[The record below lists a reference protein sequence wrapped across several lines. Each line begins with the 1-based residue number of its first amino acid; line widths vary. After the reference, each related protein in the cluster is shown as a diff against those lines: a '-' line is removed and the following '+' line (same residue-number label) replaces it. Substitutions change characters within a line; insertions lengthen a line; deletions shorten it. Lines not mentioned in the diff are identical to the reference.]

1 MPFVLA
7 QFGLGDQPWVDPA
20 VAAAVVLVSMLVAA
34 AVHLF
39 VFPLAMR
46 ITNHTPTELDGIL
59 IRAAR
64 WPINAGIVVVGL
76 YLSLTLTLDLPAAVQ
91 GFIDIA
97 AQASG
102 AMLLVV
108 LFGRVVSRGIDWAI
122 EEQEKRERSTVDPRL
137 LLMLRR
143 VLVGLIY
150 CLGMLLLL
158 NTLGIPISPL
168 IAGLG
173 LGGVAVALAIQ
184 PTLSN
189 LFAGTYVMTEG
200 VVSPGDYIE
209 MEGGV
214 SGYVLEVGWR
224 STRLRTWS
232 NTLVVVPNARFAET
246 IITNYQEP
254 QPAVNVFLPCGVSYE
269 SDLRLVQQICQDVMD
284 RLLETDPDAVK
295 EYGGWFGFESFGE
308 SNVDF
313 WLFIQARNRLASFP
327 LRTKLMQDLHRRL
340 LDEGIVINYPVRAL
354 QFPPGWSPNGI
365 PEDGKPDMAATQ
377 ANRRRRRE
385 RRPAMRQDAPA
396 FPQSIN
402 DGDDGDGPGAAAG
415 LDGPDVR

>member
-7 QFGLGDQPWVDPA
+7 QFGLGDQPWVDPVIAIA
-20 VAAAVVLVSMLVAA
+20 VVLISVVVAAVVHIL
-34 AVHLF
+34 
-39 VFPLAMR
+39 VFPLVMR
-46 ITNHTPTELDGIL
+46 LSHHTPTELDGIL
-59 IRAAR
+59 IQAAR
-64 WPINAGIVVVGL
+64 WPLNVGILVLGI
-76 YLSLTLTLDLPAAVQ
+76 YLSLTLTLDLPDGIQKFVNLV
-91 GFIDIA
+91 

-102 AMLLVV
+102 ALLVVV
-108 LFGRVVSRGIDWAI
+108 LFGRVVSRGMDWAI
-122 EEQEKRERSTVDPRL
+122 EEQGKKDRRTVDPRL

-143 VLVGLIY
+143 VLSVLIY
-150 CLGMLLLL
+150 GLGILLVL

-214 SGYVLEVGWR
+214 AGYVVEVGWR

-246 IITNYQEP
+246 IITNYYEP
-254 QPAVNVFLPCGVSYE
+254 TPPVNVYLTCGVRYE
-269 SDLRLVQQICQDVMD
+269 SDLARVEAVSMDVMNSV
-284 RLLETDPDAVK
+284 LETSPHGVQ
-295 EYGGWFGFESFGE
+295 EYGAYFGFENFGE

-313 WLFIQARNRLASFP
+313 WLFVQAKDRLASFE
-327 LRTKLMQDLHRRL
+327 LRSELINRLHRRF
-340 LDEGIVINYPVRAL
+340 DEEGIVINYPVRTL
-354 QFPPGWSPNGI
+354 QLPDSAPHRPDERPGSPIGAI
-365 PEDGKPDMAATQ
+365 I
-377 ANRRRRRE
+377 
-385 RRPAMRQDAPA
+385 RRPPPA
-396 FPQSIN
+396 DTPNI
-402 DGDDGDGPGAAAG
+402 GAVGGDGP
-415 LDGPDVR
+415 DGPA

>member
-214 SGYVLEVGWR
+214 AGYVLEVGWR

-232 NTLVVVPNARFAET
+232 NTLVVVPNARFAEN
-246 IITNYQEP
+246 IITNYY
-254 QPAVNVFLPCGVSYE
+254 QPTPPVNVYLTCGVSY
-269 SDLRLVQQICQDVMD
+269 SSNLALVQAVSIDVMNQVLD
-284 RLLETDPDAVK
+284 TTPYGVK
-295 EYGGWFGFESFGE
+295 EYGAYFGFENFGE

-313 WLFIQARNRLASFP
+313 WLFVQAKDRLASFE
-327 LRTKLMQDLHRRL
+327 LRSALINEVHRRF
-340 LDEGIVINYPVRAL
+340 DEEGIVINYPVRSL
-354 QFPPGWSPNGI
+354 QFPSDSP
-365 PEDGKPDMAATQ
+365 PQRDGRQSGQ
-377 ANRRRRRE
+377 APVFV
-385 RRPAMRQDAPA
+385 RRPPPAADTPNVDAVGA
-396 FPQSIN
+396 
-402 DGDDGDGPGAAAG
+402 DGPDGPG
-415 LDGPDVR
+415 

>member
-7 QFGLGDQPWVDPA
+7 QLGLPDEPWVDP
-20 VAAAVVLVSMLVAA
+20 VISIAVVLVSMLVAA
-34 AVHLF
+34 VVHF
-39 VFPLAMR
+39 AMFPLVTR
-46 ITNHTPTELDGIL
+46 LTHHTPTELDDIL

-64 WPINAGIVVVGL
+64 WPVNVGIIVLGI
-76 YLSLTLTLDLPAAVQ
+76 YLSLSLTLDLPDSFQTFINLAAK
-91 GFIDIA
+91 A
-97 AQASG
+97 AG
-102 AMLLVV
+102 ALLLVV
-108 LFGRVVSRGIDWAI
+108 LFGRLVSGTMGWLI
-122 EEQEKRERSTVDPRL
+122 EEQGKQARSTVDTRL

-143 VLVGLIY
+143 VLMVLIY
-150 CLGMLLLL
+150 GLGLLLVI

-214 SGYVLEVGWR
+214 AGYVLEVGWR

-246 IITNYQEP
+246 IITNYYEP
-254 QPAVNVFLPCGVSYE
+254 DPPVNVYLTCGVSYD
-269 SDLRLVQQICQDVMD
+269 SDLARVEAVSMDVMNGVLD
-284 RLLETDPDAVK
+284 ESPHGVK
-295 EYGGWFGFESFGE
+295 QYGAYFGYENFGD

-313 WLFIQARNRLASFP
+313 WLFVQARDRLASFE
-327 LRTKLMQDLHRRL
+327 LRSELINQLHRRFD
-340 LDEGIVINYPVRAL
+340 DEGIVINYPVRSL
-354 QFPPGWSPNGI
+354 QFPNGASPD
-365 PEDGKPDMAATQ
+365 PDGRGSTPAPTFI
-377 ANRRRRRE
+377 R
-385 RRPAMRQDAPA
+385 RRPAADTPNVDAA
-396 FPQSIN
+396 
-402 DGDDGDGPGAAAG
+402 GGDGP
-415 LDGPDVR
+415 DGPG